1 MTSLIWVVWD
11 QASIRDAEHPV
22 SELPDGERVSVRVS
36 HRDAAQAWARVCRVW
51 GRDGR
56 VSAQVSVLAV
66 RVSGQD
72 AGRVCPDEGQGED
85 QVCRVSERGDR
96 DEERACGEEAAQP
109 QPHEAATTP
118 SCRRSAYSPENKERY
133 VYPYVTSSCADWTGS
148 FLG

>member
-51 GRDGR
+51 ERDGR

-85 QVCRVSERGDR
+85 QVCRVSVRGGR

>member
-1 MTSLIWVVWD
+1 MTSLIWGVWD

-36 HRDAAQAWARVCRVW
+36 HRDAAQAWARVCRV
-51 GRDGR
+51 
-56 VSAQVSVLAV
+56 
-66 RVSGQD
+66 SGQD

-85 QVCRVSERGDR
+85 QACRVSERGDR

-133 VYPYVTSSCADWTGS
+133 VYPYVTSSCTDWTGS

>member
-11 QASIRDAEHPV
+11 QASI
-22 SELPDGERVSVRVS
+22 
-36 HRDAAQAWARVCRVW
+36 RDAAQAWARVCRVW